1 MQQSLYLYIYMEKNE
16 RKEHKLDV
24 FYNPLILRYYIW
36 EPDGFVKSDCLLVFH
51 KEEKRQ
57 DFTGE

>member
-1 MQQSLYLYIYMEKNE
+1 MEKNE

-57 DFTGE
+57 DFTRE